1 MKFALIGCGRI
12 SVNHIRAALNNRLEI
27 AAVCDLLPEK
37 MEALLAGFGLEK
49 DGSIRR
55 YTDYRQLLRETEGLA
70 LASIA
75 TESGSHA
82 EIALACIDAGVHVII
97 EKPMAMAMADADEIL
112 RLGPPAGVKVCACH
126 QNRFN
131 PAVQETRKALEA
143 GGFGRLSHG
152 SVMCAGAGTGITTPR
167 PLAGHLGPRTA
178 GAL

>member
-1 MKFALIGCGRI
+1 MKYALIGCGRI

-97 EKPMAMAMADADEIL
+97 EKPW
-112 RLGPPAGVKVCACH
+112 PWPW
-126 QNRFN
+126 
-131 PAVQETRKALEA
+131 PTPTR
-143 GGFGRLSHG
+143 S
-152 SVMCAGAGTGITTPR
+152 SAGA
-167 PLAGHLGPRTA
+167 AGRG
-178 GAL
+178 